1 MGCMQEIHLA
11 RTNGRKTMKIVT
23 KVLLASALA
32 LAAAAPALADGTAM
46 DHRMHAT
53 GKRAPHAMGD
63 STRDHARMGHATNSM
78 ASEPAELF
86 EGYGNRHFH
95 DFGIGS
101 QS

>member
-1 MGCMQEIHLA
+1 
-11 RTNGRKTMKIVT
+11 MKIVT

-32 LAAAAPALADGTAM
+32 LAAAAPALADNTSM

-53 GKRAPHAMGD
+53 GKRAPHAMSD
-63 STRDHARMGHATNSM
+63 NSRDHARMNHGTDAM
-78 ASEPAELF
+78 ASEPAESF
-86 EGYGNRHFH
+86 EGYGNRYFH